1 MRPPFHSD
9 PWGGRQPHGEQL
21 FAFGPW
27 RPPFVPPFG
36 PHGRGRGRGGA
47 RRGDVR
53 AAVLALLTERPMHG
67 YEMISEL
74 DTRTGGLWRP
84 SPGSIYPT
92 LQLLEDEGLIASQ
105 QAEGRRQYALTDAGR
120 AEADALGAH
129 RPWEQVT
136 EGFGPLGHGLKGAA
150 VGIMQAMSQVVAVG
164 TEEQKQR
171 ALDILDETRR
181 KLYGILAEGGE

>member
-9 PWGGRQPHGEQL
+9 PWGARHHKEQL

-27 RPPFVPPFG
+27 RPPFGPPFG

-53 AAVLALLTERPMHG
+53 AAILALLAERPMHG

-92 LQLLEDEGLIASQ
+92 LQLLEDEGLIVSQ

-120 AEADALGAH
+120 AEAESIAAH
-129 RPWEQVT
+129 PPWEQVT

-150 VGIMQAMSQVVAVG
+150 VGIMQAMSQVLAVG
-164 TEEQKQR
+164 TEQQKQR
-171 ALDILDETRR
+171 ALDILDEARR